1 MYQLIF
7 ILAGSHQVFRF
18 YYKAALPSHYYCGV
32 FLFVCFIAVFGA
44 FGVCSATMAPK
55 ITTGLEQIMM
65 LHRTGIEGS
74 RLAAIRYNYSKPCD
88 RVYKALSN
96 LQR

>member
-1 MYQLIF
+1 MSLFLFLLGHIRFLDLITKLHF
-7 ILAGSHQVFRF
+7 LHTAIVF
-18 YYKAALPSHYYCGV
+18 
-32 FLFVCFIAVFGA
+32 FLFVCFFAVFGA

-55 ITTGLEQIMM
+55 ITTGLKQIMM